1 LTRFHAEVTRNGAG
15 WLIEVK
21 ELSQFTEAATHG
33 EILPRI
39 HDLLASNAGVAHDQ
53 IDLVEVHSER
63 DSVRLRAT
71 QLGFETI
78 SDSATRTET
87 YRLPERPRSVKV
99 RYDDYGAVVDIDA
112 TTQIAEFQTTRDGA
126 YEALF
131 YTAQYSD
138 IRRRRLGSS

>member
-1 LTRFHAEVTRNGAG
+1 
-15 WLIEVK
+15 
-21 ELSQFTEAATHG
+21 
-33 EILPRI
+33 
-39 HDLLASNAGVAHDQ
+39 
-53 IDLVEVHSER
+53 VEVHSER

-112 TTQIAEFQTTRDGA
+112 TTQIAEFQTTRDRA

-138 IRRRRLGSS
+138 IRRRRLGGS